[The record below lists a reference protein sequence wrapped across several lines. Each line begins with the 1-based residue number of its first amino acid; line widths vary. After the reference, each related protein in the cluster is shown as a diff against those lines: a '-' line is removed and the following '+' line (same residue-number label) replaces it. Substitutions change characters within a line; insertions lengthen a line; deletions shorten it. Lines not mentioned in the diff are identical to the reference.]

1 MSESTEWMVRMTRR
15 ALTTKHTLYLVRLSG
30 GSLQDDGHESI
41 VLGLFSK
48 ERSVYGV
55 LYGDPDP

>member
-1 MSESTEWMVRMTRR
+1 MTRR